1 MDIITKKKQSPQSDG
16 YFKYKFLAVIFSLF
30 FFVYLSWY
38 AYNTQVVTVD
48 PKDLPIIKLSHQ
60 IKFKP
65 ENPGG
70 IEIANLD
77 KGIYDYISGRQSSKA
92 VVVSYS
98 KEEPVSK
105 QEMLGIVNKK
115 IPQNKSQTKVK
126 EEVKAEVIKAS
137 ITEEPV
143 KKELT
148 KPIVEEKKITLIN
161 KVTPLPEK
169 KIYYLRI
176 AKLKSDKVYDQAWDI
191 MIKKH
196 YIALKGLKGKLYTE
210 KNGNEKSY
218 YIHAG
223 PVNSKADANDI
234 CKKIIANGGGCTL
247 RD

>member
-1 MDIITKKKQSPQSDG
+1 MDIITKKKQTSQSDG
-16 YFKYKFLAVIFSLF
+16 YFKYKFLSVIFSLF

-77 KGIYDYISGRQSSKA
+77 KGIYDYISGRQSSKE
-92 VVVSYS
+92 VVASYS
-98 KEEPVSK
+98 KEEPMSK
-105 QEMLGIVNKK
+105 TEMMSIVNKTM
-115 IPQNKSQTKVK
+115 PRTQSQTKVK
-126 EEVKAEVIKAS
+126 EEAIQAAL
-137 ITEEPV
+137 IGEPV
-143 KKELT
+143 KKEL
-148 KPIVEEKKITLIN
+148 KNLVLEEKK
-161 KVTPLPEK
+161 VTPIINQVTALPEK
-169 KIYYLRI
+169 KHYYIRV

-191 MIKKH
+191 IIKKH
-196 YIALKGLKGKLYTE
+196 YIALKGLKGKLYIE
-210 KNGNEKSY
+210 KNGNEKLY
-218 YIHAG
+218 YIHVG